1 MFRPVSLSD
10 SLTLA
15 FLAQHKLTPS
25 HPTPTPNPHPTMQ
38 VPANVMDKLWVAMAK
53 VAFEPVRAAVADIIA
68 EGYPLGALLSQL
80 LDDVVARATLTDL
93 SKALICEKI
102 AQADQCLADGSSE
115 SLQLLD
121 VAAFVQRQI
130 TKNVLAVDTVVGG
143 H

>member
-1 MFRPVSLSD
+1 
-10 SLTLA
+10 
-15 FLAQHKLTPS
+15 
-25 HPTPTPNPHPTMQ
+25 
-38 VPANVMDKLWVAMAK
+38 MDKLWVAMAK